1 MSRYYKNYNN
11 EETGLILAIVLL
23 VVALFIGPLL
33 TFWIGFFVGWL
44 TKIIIGAKLCEA
56 MMYLGLTVTP
66 EMLPWIA
73 GALAWIGSF
82 FKATTA
88 GRRD

>member
-1 MSRYYKNYNN
+1 MSKYYKHYDD
-11 EETGLILAIVLL
+11 EGTGIVLAIALL

-33 TFWIGFFVGWL
+33 TFWIGYLVGWL
-44 TKIIIGAKLCEA
+44 TKLVIGAKLCEA

-82 FKATTA
+82 FKTSSSSK
-88 GRRD
+88 RN